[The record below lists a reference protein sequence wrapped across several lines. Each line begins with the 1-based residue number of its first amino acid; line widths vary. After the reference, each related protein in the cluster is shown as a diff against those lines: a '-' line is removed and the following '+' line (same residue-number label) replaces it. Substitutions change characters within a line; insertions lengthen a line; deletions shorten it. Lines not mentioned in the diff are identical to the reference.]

1 MIARPPGPISGRWP
15 GPEEVLAL
23 SGSEADELL
32 DRLEANVPVRPGLFE
47 LTDPHLETGVVFG
60 DTHGDWRATRAPV
73 ERFLAARSTDALL
86 GLGDYVDRA
95 PHDCREGSV
104 ANALWLL
111 GLAAE
116 FPERV
121 ILLVGN
127 HEMVRRIP
135 ALPHD
140 LPEEV
145 DQLWGPDPGRYARLL
160 GLLERGPL
168 AVRTRSGAYLAHAGF
183 PRGAPPDWQH
193 RLEHPDDDTLID
205 VVWSDCTPSHID
217 RGIAP
222 PFDEAEL
229 EKFLKLAECTVFLRG
244 HDPDVTGREL
254 FHDRCLT
261 LHTTRHY
268 ERFGGVIYAELPLD
282 RRVRSTA
289 DVRVLH
295 APVEGRR
302 FPEPT
307 G

>member
-1 MIARPPGPISGRWP
+1 MSARLPSPRTGRWP
-15 GPEEVLAL
+15 GPKEVLAL
-23 SGSEADELL
+23 SAEEVDELL
-32 DRLEANVPVRPGLFE
+32 DRLESNVPLRPGLLE
-47 LTDPHLETGVVFG
+47 LNDARLQTGVVFG
-60 DTHGDWRATRAPV
+60 DTHGDWRATTAPV
-73 ERFLAARSTDALL
+73 ERFLTARSTDALI

-95 PHDCREGSV
+95 PHDCPEGSV

-121 ILLVGN
+121 VLIVGN

-145 DQLWGPDPGRYARLL
+145 DQLWGPEADRYSRIL

-168 AVRTRSGAYLAHAGF
+168 AVRTKSGAFLSHAGF
-183 PRGAPPDWQH
+183 PRGAPPDWLN
-193 RLEHPDDDTLID
+193 RFAHPDDDTLID

-229 EKFLKLAECTVFLRG
+229 DKFLRLADCSIFLRG
-244 HDPDVTGREL
+244 HDPDVTGQPL
-254 FHDRCLT
+254 FHDHCLT

-268 ERFGGVIYAELPLD
+268 ERFGGVIFAELPLD
-282 RRVRSTA
+282 RPVRSTA
-289 DVRVLH
+289 EVRILH
-295 APVEGRR
+295 APVEGQRYSQ
-302 FPEPT
+302 P
-307 G
+307 GD

>member
-1 MIARPPGPISGRWP
+1 MSARLPPTASGRWP
-15 GPEEVLAL
+15 DPEAILAL
-23 SGSEADELL
+23 APNEADELL
-32 DRLEANVPVRPGLFE
+32 DRLESEVPVRPGFYE
-47 LTDPHLETGVVFG
+47 VSDPRLQTAVVFG

-73 ERFLAARSTDALL
+73 DRFLAARSTDALL

-95 PHDCREGSV
+95 MHDCREGSV

-116 FPERV
+116 HPERV
-121 ILLVGN
+121 ILTVGN

-145 DQLWGPDPGRYARLL
+145 DQLWGPEAERYSRLL

-168 AVRTRSGAYLAHAGF
+168 AVRTQSGAYLAHAGF
-183 PRGAPPDWQH
+183 PRGSPPDWKH
-193 RLEHPDDDTLID
+193 RLEHADDDTLID
-205 VVWSDCTPSHID
+205 VVWADCAPSHID

-222 PFDEAEL
+222 PFDEEEL
-229 EKFLKLAECTVFLRG
+229 TKFLALVKCSIFLRG
-244 HDPDVTGREL
+244 HDPDVTGRSL

-261 LHTTRHY
+261 LHTTRFY

-282 RRVRSTA
+282 RPVKSTA

-302 FPEPT
+302 FPE
-307 G
+307 GAG